1 MCRYGL
7 QHLSE
12 QVLCDLCANICSYAA
27 AGALPARWFACFC
40 GLGQRVAPK
49 KKKQQQRRPWQL
61 PGQSSLAATAAA
73 EADTQAANYSGLGS
87 KEAEALL
94 GSPAAADFWIFC
106 ACQLAYPNSVLALF
120 PEAQEALPLV
130 KSNLVMESIKAAF
143 RWEQTVTAEAPSRC
157 HSR

>member
-7 QHLSE
+7 QHLSD

-27 AGALPARWFACFC
+27 AGLLPARWFACFC
-40 GLGQRVAPK
+40 GLGRQVAPN
-49 KKKQQQRRPWQL
+49 KKQQQRRPWQL
-61 PGQSSLAATAAA
+61 PGQASLAAAIA
-73 EADTQAANYSGLGS
+73 EADNQAANHSSLGA

-130 KSNLVMESIKAAF
+130 KSNLVMESVKAAF
-143 RWEQTVTAEAPSRC
+143 R
-157 HSR
+157 